1 MTRQEAEIILQSKFK
16 LGKFYDEQWG
26 TIEKILKGERVL
38 LIEKTGF
45 GKSLCFQFP
54 ATVFSGTTVVFSP
67 LIALMR
73 DQVKKLNGLGITAK
87 CINSEQTQEEN
98 TEIIEDAKQGKIK
111 ILYIAPERQENSEWL
126 EATQQMKLSMVVVD
140 EAHCISVWGHDFRPA
155 FRHIIKLVKLLPAG
169 LPVLATTAT
178 ATEVSLKFTD
188 NIAKLAS
195 KEYKVVVSGFAK
207 GVDKQALD
215 SAINYKGQSIIVL
228 PQGIMTFN
236 SGFKTYYKQIVDGD
250 VLVLSTFFPKAP
262 WKAELAMAR
271 NPIIYGLADEIYVAE
286 SSEKG
291 GTWSGVIDELR
302 KGRVI
307 YIRKPQLNE
316 KNANNIL
323 ISKGAVPVDFEGLKI
338 EKQYSDINVEQTN
351 IVSEPENQAEDRI
364 ITLLKHGEYSAKEI
378 IDRLQLKWTEYQ
390 LKNYLKTQKE
400 VESIK
405 KKTLKYRL
413 KQLANIQ
420 GTLF

>member
-1 MTRQEAEIILQSKFK
+1 MIKDAAYWIALAHMPRWGYLKINNLII
-16 LGKFYDEQWG
+16 KFYHENQIS
-26 TIEKILKGERVL
+26 IEEFFNLSENDLKNNYALESKEISDILKAKSELANNAFLAESLYSQGYELIPIISSDYSKTLKSNLKAAHAPAL
-38 LIEKTGF
+38 LYIKGNKKIMQE
-45 GKSLCFQFP
+45 KSL
-54 ATVFSGTTVVFSP
+54 AVVGS
-67 LIALMR
+67 R
-73 DQVKKLNGLGITAK
+73 DA
-87 CINSEQTQEEN
+87 SE
-98 TEIIEDAKQGKIK
+98 I
-111 ILYIAPERQENSEWL
+111 
-126 EATQQMKLSMVVVD
+126 
-140 EAHCISVWGHDFRPA
+140 
-155 FRHIIKLVKLLPAG
+155 
-169 LPVLATTAT
+169 
-178 ATEVSLKFTD
+178 SLKFTD

-291 GTWSGVIDELR
+291 GTWSGVIDGLR

-316 KNANNIL
+316 NNSNNIL

-351 IVSEPENQAEDRI
+351 SVSEPENQTEDRI

-378 IDRLQLKWTEYQ
+378 IDRLQLKWTEHQ
-390 LKNYLKTQKE
+390 LRNYLKTQKE
-400 VESIK
+400 IESIK